1 MEEYESKVIR
11 MEDKFDDII
20 DTTEK
25 RFDLL
30 LNEQLHQVDSY
41 LNKDRLSK
49 QEQLRMKKQ
58 AIADR

>member
-1 MEEYESKVIR
+1 

-49 QEQLRMKKQ
+49 QE
-58 AIADR
+58 